1 MESFNKFLQLSA
13 IKYLRRPNKQKMDL
27 VGRKFKKKKKIKP
40 NPPPPDTRRIV

>member
-27 VGRKFKKKKKIKP
+27 VGRKFKKKKIKP
-40 NPPPPDTRRIV
+40 NPPSP